1 MSAIFNSTPHN
12 SLNPNTN
19 RNYDAS
25 ILRLLFAC
33 FADMYRVGNGCS
45 RTSNAV
51 GKLLQR
57 LTAATEPSMQTQAKR
72 TKVITLDTLNPH
84 IKLMEYAVRGP
95 IVTRAAEIEKEL
107 SKVRTDYLAKNEEI
121 SAII

>member
-1 MSAIFNSTPHN
+1 
-12 SLNPNTN
+12 
-19 RNYDAS
+19 
-25 ILRLLFAC
+25 
-33 FADMYRVGNGCS
+33 MYRVGNGCS

-51 GKLLQR
+51 SKLLQR
-57 LTAATEPSMQTQAKR
+57 LTAAAEPSMQIQAKR

-107 SKVRTDYLAKNEEI
+107 SKVRIDYLAKNEEAF
-121 SAII
+121 AII